1 MLTILIALGIFA
13 TVVLIFEGCYYFLRS
28 RSRAVKDQQRITER
42 LQSWAEQSD
51 LSDLNKPSELVVRE
65 TYSTVPWVNE
75 LVTKLKDWHLFEG
88 LLKTH
93 SQAKSPFSLGHYLL
107 AAVILAILGGVLGS
121 RSMFWQ
127 PYVTIGSAIA
137 GLLLPWGHLCYRK
150 WARLAEIHR
159 QLPDA
164 LELIA
169 RALRAGHALFVGLK
183 MVGSE
188 MREPIGGEFQR
199 GFDEISMGASV
210 PESMSH
216 MADRV
221 ELMDMKFF
229 VTSVNI
235 QRETG
240 GNLAEIIDSL
250 GRLIRKR
257 FELKKKIQALS
268 AEGRI
273 SAIILMSLPF
283 GMALILHFVNP
294 EYLAP
299 LFTDPL
305 GQTMILGAVAMMI
318 VGSIVMKRMIAIKV

>member
-1 MLTILIALGIFA
+1 MLTILIALGIFM
-13 TVVLIFEGCYYFLRS
+13 TVVLVFEGGYYFIHARS
-28 RSRAVKDQQRITER
+28 RGAKDQQRITER
-42 LQSWAEQSD
+42 IQSWTERQDMNTS
-51 LSDLNKPSELVVRE
+51 SELVLKE
-65 TYSTVPWVNE
+65 TQSQIPWLNSFVDWLKERKILSKVVDAHDKAKPPYS
-75 LVTKLKDWHLFEG
+75 L
-88 LLKTH
+88 
-93 SQAKSPFSLGHYLL
+93 AHYVM
-107 AAVILAILGGVLGS
+107 AAAILALLGGIMGS
-121 RSMFWQ
+121 RAIFWQ
-127 PYVTIGSAIA
+127 PYVTLGCAMA
-137 GLLLPWGHLCYRK
+137 GLLLPWGHLYYRK

-169 RALRAGHALFVGLK
+169 RALRAGHALFVGMK

-188 MREPIGGEFQR
+188 MRDPIGGEFQR

-221 ELMDMKFF
+221 DLMDMKFF

-240 GNLAEIIDSL
+240 GNLAEIIDLL

-257 FELKKKIQALS
+257 FELKKKVRALS

-273 SAIILMSLPF
+273 SAVILISLPF
-283 GMALILHFVNP
+283 GMALVLHLINP
-294 EYLAP
+294 EYLMP
-299 LFTDPL
+299 LFTDPF
-305 GQTMILGAVAMMI
+305 GQMMVLGAAAMMI
-318 VGSIVMKRMIAIKV
+318 AGGIVMKRMIAIKV